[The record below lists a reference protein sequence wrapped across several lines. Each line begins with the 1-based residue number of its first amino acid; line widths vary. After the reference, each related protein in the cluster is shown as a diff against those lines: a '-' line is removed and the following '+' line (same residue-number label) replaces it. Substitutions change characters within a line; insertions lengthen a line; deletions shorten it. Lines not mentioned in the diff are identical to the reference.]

1 VLSFCFADAAAESLD
16 LFLVFLVSRCSPV
29 LPGSISGAE
38 LRPSSTLGG
47 RAVGFVQGPGL
58 RLTLSNMS
66 VTDADRGVTGSLVDD

>member
-1 VLSFCFADAAAESLD
+1 MLSFCLADAAAESLD
-16 LFLVFLVSRCSPV
+16 LFLAFLTSRCSPV

-47 RAVGFVQGPGL
+47 RVLGFGGPGL

-66 VTDADRGVTGSLVDD
+66 VTDADRGVTGSRLDD